1 MIDNG
6 DLWRLIRKSGF
17 NKPSAKHRSFLYLII
32 KSSAPGAVFRRFR
45 GLFAQFFCQHGM
57 LHEKSGGKP
66 CGICGKKAGGP
77 RRLPRAGWPPLWAG
91 PLKLRAFPYP
101 DPSLKQAAN
110 SWRTLCAAT
119 GGGTAGLLQFFS
131 GFVRRGTCSLGKAV
145 ICLIR

>member
-1 MIDNG
+1 MVSISLPQSIVHFCISLSNQA
-6 DLWRLIRKSGF
+6 L
-17 NKPSAKHRSFLYLII
+17 PE
-32 KSSAPGAVFRRFR
+32 P
-45 GLFAQFFCQHGM
+45 FFGG
-57 LHEKSGGKP
+57 SGGFLHSFSVNME
-66 CGICGKKAGGP
+66 CCTKKAVENHVEFVEK
-77 RRLPRAGWPPLWAG
+77 RQAARSHLPRAGGQWPPLQAG

-145 ICLIR
+145 ICLIG